1 MTSNVPPIIIG
12 TDDSTKEAMRVDPSG
27 KVGIGT
33 STPTNPLH
41 VNGNTGIRQNRF
53 YMSGGDGGDG
63 GSSLTYNAHRNN
75 TNDGWVFPDPSYKA
89 VTIEMDDA
97 GGTPRFQVWSTTT
110 ANPTGWVLRFAIDGN
125 SGNTWIGGNL
135 SFTGNLFG
143 RYGDASQAHW
153 AWLFAQNS
161 IEAFDISLA
170 SPQPLFAFIALTSV
184 NHFQVQSSGT
194 GNFAYITGVDGGD
207 PFGRPIGD
215 PANSVWSGTAKTISF
230 RLQSTTS
237 SQAWAVAV
245 VFPQQA

>member
-1 MTSNVPPIIIG
+1 MSSNDPPMIIKNDNA
-12 TDDSTKEAMRVDPSG
+12 TEVVRVDPAG
-27 KVGIGT
+27 NVGVGT
-33 STPTNPLH
+33 AAPTNPLH
-41 VNGNTGIRQNRF
+41 VNATTGIRQNSL
-53 YMSGGDGGDG
+53 YLSGGVGW
-63 GSSLTYNAHRNN
+63 SSLSYNAHHSDA
-75 TNDGWVFPDPSYKA
+75 NDAWVFPDPSHTA

-97 GGTPRFQVWSTTT
+97 GGAPRFQVWSTTP
-110 ANPTGWVLRFAIDGN
+110 ANSTGWVERFAIDGN

-135 SFTGNLFG
+135 SFAGNLSG
-143 RYGDASQAHW
+143 RYGDASQAQW

-161 IEAFDISLA
+161 IAAFDISLA
-170 SPQPLFAFIALTSV
+170 SPQPLFAFIALTSI

-230 RLQSTTS
+230 RLQSTSS

-245 VFPQQA
+245 VFSQQA